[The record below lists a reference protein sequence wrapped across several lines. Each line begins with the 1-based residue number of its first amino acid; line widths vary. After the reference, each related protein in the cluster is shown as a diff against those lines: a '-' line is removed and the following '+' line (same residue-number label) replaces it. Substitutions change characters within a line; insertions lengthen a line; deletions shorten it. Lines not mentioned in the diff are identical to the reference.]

1 MAEMQCKLLHVVS
14 LTLVNFSFEPVI
26 LFFPLNI
33 CVPVTELLIS
43 YDLTEKASF
52 TLFVMVIYFERDTRD
67 TPVNYSKQ
75 ALLHLDT
82 FL

>member
-1 MAEMQCKLLHVVS
+1 MAEMQCKLLHVFS

-26 LFFPLNI
+26 LFFLLNI
-33 CVPVTELLIS
+33 CNRHLELLIS

-52 TLFVMVIYFERDTRD
+52 TLFVMVIYFERDTTD
-67 TPVNYSKQ
+67 TPVNYSTQ